1 MRHWNKFSFWL
12 DKNSNYR
19 TMFPVVLQNID
30 RPCQIHFWSNSFSNQ
45 EVPYLGTKPRWDR
58 RSRIIWLE
66 SFESYHMTRKF
77 RVETWHFRSLKT
89 FMTTTMMPIMNFLM
103 IIHMLMSCPRKSL
116 VKITNRTLLICML
129 LANLDILMIFHMQS
143 MKVFW
148 RLFYLKDHML
158 RNGSTV
164 VFLISFRYLADLF
177 LVRFRFSNRKRTI
190 ERSYQ

>member
-1 MRHWNKFSFWL
+1 
-12 DKNSNYR
+12 
-19 TMFPVVLQNID
+19 
-30 RPCQIHFWSNSFSNQ
+30 
-45 EVPYLGTKPRWDR
+45 
-58 RSRIIWLE
+58 
-66 SFESYHMTRKF
+66 
-77 RVETWHFRSLKT
+77 
-89 FMTTTMMPIMNFLM
+89 MTTTMMPIMNFLM

-190 ERSYQ
+190 ERSYQQIILKLWHQMALLEKSMQMIYQEKMKLLSCGRKNTVIRLGQH